1 MRRMPHAYTIGEVTC
16 MEKQFSDMQALL
28 KGDARAWKYY
38 NMLPDQIRV
47 DISVDPAGIRSFDGL
62 QAHAQRLMGGRA

>member
-1 MRRMPHAYTIGEVTC
+1 
-16 MEKQFSDMQALL
+16 MEQKYNNMQALL

-38 NMLPDQIRV
+38 NMLPDQIRA
-47 DISVDPAGIRSFDGL
+47 DISVDPTEINTFDGL